1 MSRKDS
7 LFQVKNTLNLRGNL
21 ESLDRPWV
29 MGILNITP
37 DSFYAASRME
47 QPRSLLDQ
55 AEKMLAEG
63 AKILDIGGYS
73 SRPGADHISEK
84 EELERVV
91 PAIRAVMQEFPD
103 TYISIDTFR
112 AEVAR
117 AAVGEGAAIV
127 NDISGGNLDE
137 QMYPTVAELKVPYI
151 LMHMKG
157 SPQNMVKNTEYEHL
171 VHEVYGYFSQK
182 VGQLYSLGVSDII
195 LDPGFGFAKTRE
207 QSYELLRN
215 LGYFKHIKLPLLAG
229 MSRKSMIYKEL
240 GTTPEEALNGTTA
253 LNMIALINGAS
264 ILRVHDIKPAVEAVK
279 LFKATYT

>member
-21 ESLDRPWV
+21 ESLDSPWV

-47 QPRSLLDQ
+47 QPNSLLGQ
-55 AEKMLAEG
+55 AEKMLADG

-73 SRPGADHISEK
+73 SRPGAAHISEA
-84 EELERVV
+84 EELERVL
-91 PAIRAVMQEFPD
+91 PAIQAVVHEFPEA
-103 TYISIDTFR
+103 YLSIDTFR

-127 NDISGGNLDE
+127 NDISGGNLDDGMFE
-137 QMYPTVAELKVPYI
+137 TVATLGVPYI

-157 SPQNMVKNTEYEHL
+157 TPQNMVKQSQYDHL
-171 VHEVYGYFSQK
+171 IHDIYSYFSHK
-182 VGQLYSLGVSDII
+182 VRQLHSLGVSDVI

-215 LGYFKHIKLPLLAG
+215 LGYFHNIKLPLLAG
-229 MSRKSMIYKEL
+229 VSRKSMIYKEL
-240 GTTPEEALNGTTA
+240 GITPEEALNGTTA

-264 ILRVHDIKPAVEAVK
+264 ILRVHDIQPAVVAVK
-279 LFKATYT
+279 LFKATYG

>member
-21 ESLDRPWV
+21 ESLDSHWV

-47 QPRSLLDQ
+47 QPNSLLGQ
-55 AEKMLAEG
+55 AEKMLADG

-73 SRPGADHISEK
+73 SRPGAAHISEA
-84 EELERVV
+84 EELERVL
-91 PAIRAVMQEFPD
+91 PAIQAVVHEFPEA
-103 TYISIDTFR
+103 YLSIDTFR

-127 NDISGGNLDE
+127 NDISGGNLDDGMFE
-137 QMYPTVAELKVPYI
+137 TVATLGVPYI

-157 SPQNMVKNTEYEHL
+157 TPQNMVKQSQYDHL
-171 VHEVYGYFSQK
+171 IHDIYSYFSHK
-182 VGQLYSLGVSDII
+182 VRQLHSLGVSDVI

-215 LGYFKHIKLPLLAG
+215 LGYFHNIKLPLLAG
-229 MSRKSMIYKEL
+229 VSRKSMIYKEL
-240 GTTPEEALNGTTA
+240 GITPEEALNGTTA

-264 ILRVHDIKPAVEAVK
+264 ILRVHDIQPAVEAFK
-279 LFKATYT
+279 LFKATYG

>member
-1 MSRKDS
+1 M
-7 LFQVKNTLNLRGNL
+7 NLRGNL
-21 ESLDRPWV
+21 ESLDSPWV

-47 QPRSLLDQ
+47 QPNSLLGQ
-55 AEKMLAEG
+55 AEKMLADG

-73 SRPGADHISEK
+73 SRPGAAHISEA
-84 EELERVV
+84 EELERVL
-91 PAIRAVMQEFPD
+91 PAIQAVVHEFPEA
-103 TYISIDTFR
+103 YLSIDTFR

-127 NDISGGNLDE
+127 NDISGGNLDDGMFE
-137 QMYPTVAELKVPYI
+137 TVATLGVPYI

-157 SPQNMVKNTEYEHL
+157 TPQNMVKQSQYDHL
-171 VHEVYGYFSQK
+171 IHDIYSYFSHK
-182 VGQLYSLGVSDII
+182 VRQLHSLGVSDVI

-215 LGYFKHIKLPLLAG
+215 LGYFHNIKLPLLAG
-229 MSRKSMIYKEL
+229 VSRKSMIYKEL
-240 GTTPEEALNGTTA
+240 GITPEEALNGTTA

-264 ILRVHDIKPAVEAVK
+264 ILRVHDIQPAVEAVK
-279 LFKATYT
+279 LFKATYG